1 MSTVLVVGADS
12 ALVAGALA
20 GLGDEDLVVL
30 DESAASLERLED
42 EVGDPRVWF
51 MIGGAEVI
59 PLPDASVDE
68 VVGAPVSPEIVR
80 VTR

>member
-1 MSTVLVVGADS
+1 MSTVLVVGADP

-30 DESAASLERLED
+30 DASAERLEAIED

-51 MIGGAEVI
+51 MIGDADVI

-68 VVGAPVSPEIVR
+68 VVGVGISAEVDRVSR
-80 VTR
+80 